1 MPVSRMN
8 KSDDKNFNLKKA
20 SKNAKKMIKAI
31 SKISKKNETVL
42 SVIIL
47 AVGISLGIVFDEF
60 ALFLS
65 ISVAIDIVFNIVVNE
80 KE

>member
-31 SKISKKNETVL
+31 SKMSKKNETVL